1 MWFAFVADY
10 HRRTGAIR
18 ADPPTRRQR
27 GRHGRGGPMLHGLT
41 GWHLLIVLAV
51 IVLLFGA
58 AKLPALA
65 QSVGKSARLFKGEL
79 KAMKDDDAAPL
90 SEPVEPGRSGARADT
105 ARSADSTRRTAS

>member
-1 MWFAFVADY
+1 
-10 HRRTGAIR
+10 
-18 ADPPTRRQR
+18 
-27 GRHGRGGPMLHGLT
+27 MLHGLT

-79 KAMKDDDAAPL
+79 KA
-90 SEPVEPGRSGARADT
+90 
-105 ARSADSTRRTAS
+105 